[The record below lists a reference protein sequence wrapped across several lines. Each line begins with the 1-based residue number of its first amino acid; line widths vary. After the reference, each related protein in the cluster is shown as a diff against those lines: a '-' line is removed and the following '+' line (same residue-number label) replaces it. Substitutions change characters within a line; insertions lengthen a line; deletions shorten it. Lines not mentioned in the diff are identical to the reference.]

1 MRGCDAPM
9 AVPPGRQRGSGPTR
23 RGGWGRDAA
32 RRGAHSKGKCNGKTE
47 GEKNDEQTREQAL
60 GGTTRRGPEN
70 KKKKKNRPSGQE
82 GQQEN
87 VGWDRAA
94 ESSSRGTA
102 AATSTGSRGGDGDV
116 GWERDVDCSDLGTAA
131 ATSTGRRGG
140 MGTACGHRRVAPL
153 GHWSPTPPPPPS
165 PCPSQQQVR
174 RRNRSRRYHF
184 WMYTGAPSLPLFRSV
199 R

>member
-1 MRGCDAPM
+1 MTRLWRCHRGGSGVVVRRGAGGGGETRRAGARTARENAM
-9 AVPPGRQRGSGPTR
+9 ARQRGKKMTNKRGSR
-23 RGGWGRDAA
+23 RWVARHGGVR
-32 RRGAHSKGKCNGKTE
+32 KT
-47 GEKNDEQTREQAL
+47 
-60 GGTTRRGPEN
+60 

-165 PCPSQQQVR
+165 PCPSQQQAR